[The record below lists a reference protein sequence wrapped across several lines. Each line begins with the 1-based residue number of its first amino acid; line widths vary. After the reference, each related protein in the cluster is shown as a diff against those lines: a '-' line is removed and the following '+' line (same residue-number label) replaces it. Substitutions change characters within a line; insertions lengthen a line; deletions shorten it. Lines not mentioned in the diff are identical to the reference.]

1 MNTALPPRAALTDPA
16 ARAHPGSP
24 HAAAV
29 SAAERLCALRQQVF
43 GVSLASAAERVS
55 VVVYAL
61 TTAHGDPADALA
73 EAQGFAVSRRWQ
85 VRGCFHDVT
94 GDTEPRTR
102 PGWDRVRQALL
113 EQRAHGVVMPTRTHL
128 STCDRLYR
136 AELCW
141 CRDQRVFLGLVHPE
155 TAL

>member
-1 MNTALPPRAALTDPA
+1 MSTVLRGPVAGPV
-16 ARAHPGSP
+16 
-24 HAAAV
+24 AAAGAHSGLHDAAGV
-29 SAAERLCALRQQVF
+29 SAAERLCALRRQVF
-43 GVSLASAAERVS
+43 GVSFAPGAERVS

-73 EAQGFAVSRRWQ
+73 EAQGFAFSRRWQ

-102 PGWDRVRQALL
+102 PGWARVRRALL
-113 EQRAHGVVMPTRTHL
+113 EQRAHGVLMPTRTHL

-136 AELCW
+136 VELCW
-141 CRDQRVFLGLVHPE
+141 CRDHRVFLALVHPE